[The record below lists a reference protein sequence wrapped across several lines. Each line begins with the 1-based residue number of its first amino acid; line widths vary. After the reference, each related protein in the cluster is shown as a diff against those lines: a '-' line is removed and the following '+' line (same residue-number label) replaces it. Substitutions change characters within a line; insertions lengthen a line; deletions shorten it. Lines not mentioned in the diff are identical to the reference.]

1 MDINPIQLATIASG
15 AVSELF
21 EEELQKVL
29 RNIKDPNT
37 NPEATRKITLTFE
50 IRPTESRELGDVQIL
65 AASKLAPFK
74 RVQTVIHMG
83 HHGGRLVAVENNPK
97 QLSLDAA
104 PPAPVAIDGRK
115 DKA

>member
-1 MDINPIQLATIASG
+1 MDINPIRLDSIANG
-15 AVSELF
+15 AASELF
-21 EEELQKVL
+21 EEELQRVL

-50 IRPTESRELGDVQIL
+50 IRPTESREVGDVQIL

-83 HHGGRLVAVENNPK
+83 HHGGRLVAVESNPQ
-97 QLSLDAA
+97 QLKLDTA
-104 PPAPVAIDGRK
+104 PPAPVAIDSRK
-115 DKA
+115 EKA